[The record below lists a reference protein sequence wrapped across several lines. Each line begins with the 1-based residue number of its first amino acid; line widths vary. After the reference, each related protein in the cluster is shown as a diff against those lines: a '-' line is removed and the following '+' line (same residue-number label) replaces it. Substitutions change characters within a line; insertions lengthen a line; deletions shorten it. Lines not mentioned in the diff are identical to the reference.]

1 MTAVLYAVARF
12 CTRQRFLV
20 LAVWLLAAV
29 ALVAVSQ
36 RVGDNTNDNLSLPGS
51 GSQRANDALSKS
63 FPNQANG
70 SSPIV
75 LHVASGK
82 LTDSKY
88 SGAVNEAAT
97 DVAKVPYVASVVNPL
112 TSQGASALSKDQST
126 GYLSV
131 TLSVSPGALSVDDA
145 QTIIDAAAKP
155 AQAAGIQVETGGQL
169 GQKVSKPSTESSELI
184 GIIAAMVILTLT
196 FGTVVSMLL
205 PILGAIVGLAVTLSI
220 IRILSHAMTV
230 STVAPTLATM
240 IGLGVGIDYALF
252 IVTRHF
258 RGLDQGLEPR
268 EAIARAA
275 ATSGGAVVF
284 AGSTVTIAL
293 VSLAVADIP
302 LVTTMGLM
310 AAIAVVVAVLAAVTL
325 LPAMLAIVGSHINSL
340 RVRGRNRPAQEKPG
354 LWSRWANGVARHP
367 VIAGIA
373 AVAIL
378 VPLAIPLLSLT
389 LGQKDV
395 AALSTSTTARRAYD
409 LISKNFGPGVNGPL
423 IVAVSL
429 GSPASGTS
437 DSRLTTLE
445 QDVSHTAEVAAIT
458 PIQIDKAG
466 TTAYFNAVAK
476 TGPADQA
483 TADLVGTLR
492 SSVIPSAEK
501 GTNMK
506 AYVGGTT
513 AGNVDL
519 ASNISSK
526 LPLQILVVIALSFAL
541 LVLAFRTLVVPLQA
555 AVMNVLSIG
564 AAYGVL
570 TAIFQFGWLHSL
582 IGLEGSVPIVSYVPL
597 FMFAILF
604 GLSMDYE
611 VFLVSQIEEHV
622 HAGED
627 NKGSVVKGLITSAR
641 VITAAA
647 TIMVFVFGGFVL
659 NGDPTVKQFGIGLAV
674 AVILDATIV
683 RCLLVPA
690 LMIKMGKLNWYFPGW
705 LDRLVPHI
713 SIEGAEFFN
722 KRDRRPEE
730 NLQPQVHP
738 ALQTVAVEPDQTA
751 QATFTQL
758 EAEPVYRVDSDER
771 QARVEHLD
779 RQSPAELLRPGR
791 SNGQPG
797 HGLAAER
804 APEGADTEELGQQP
818 GGPYHHGPER

>member
-1 MTAVLYAVARF
+1 MTGVLYAVARF
-12 CTRQRFLV
+12 CTRQRYLV
-20 LAVWLLAAV
+20 LAVWLIATIG
-29 ALVAVSQ
+29 LVAVSQ
-36 RVGDNTNDNLSLPGS
+36 RLGDNTNDNLSLPGTN
-51 GSQRANDALSKS
+51 SQHATDALSKS

-75 LHVASGK
+75 LHVSSGK

-88 SGAVNEAAT
+88 AGAVNQAAA
-97 DVAKVPYVASVVNPL
+97 DVAKAPYVASVINPL
-112 TSQGASALSKDQST
+112 SSQGASALSKDQAT

-131 TLSVSPGALSVDDA
+131 TLSVSPGTLSVDDA
-145 QTIIDAAAKP
+145 QAIINAAEKP
-155 AQAAGIQVETGGQL
+155 AREAGIQVETGGQL

-184 GIIAAMVILTLT
+184 GIIAAMVILTFT
-196 FGTVVSMLL
+196 FGTMVAMVL
-205 PILGAIVGLAVTLSI
+205 PILGALIGLACTLSI
-220 IRILSHAMTV
+220 VRLLSHAMTV

-258 RGLDQGLEPR
+258 RGLDDGLEIR
-268 EAIARAA
+268 ESIARAA

-293 VSLAVADIP
+293 VSLAVANIP
-302 LVTTMGLM
+302 LVTTMGFM

-325 LPAMLAIVGSHINSL
+325 LPAMLAIVGPHINSL
-340 RVRGRNRPAQEKPG
+340 RVRGRHREAQPKPG
-354 LWSRWANGVARHP
+354 MWARWANCVARHP
-367 VIAGIA
+367 AVAGIA
-373 AVAIL
+373 ALAIL
-378 VPLAIPLLSLT
+378 IPLAIPLLSLN

-395 AALSTSTTARRAYD
+395 AALSSSTTARRAYD
-409 LISKNFGPGVNGPL
+409 LIAQNFGSGVNGPL

-429 GSPASGTS
+429 GSPANGTS

-445 QDVSHTAEVAAIT
+445 QDVSRASGVVAIS
-458 PIQIDKAG
+458 PIQVDKAG
-466 TTAYFNAVAK
+466 TTAYFNAIAK
-476 TGPADQA
+476 YGPADTK

-492 SSVIPSAEK
+492 SSVIPNAEK
-501 GTNMK
+501 GSNMK

-513 AGNVDL
+513 AGYVDL
-519 ASNISSK
+519 ASNISTK
-526 LPLQILVVIALSFAL
+526 LPLQILVVIALSFLL
-541 LVLAFRTLVVPLQA
+541 LVLAFRTLVVPVQA
-555 AVMNVLSIG
+555 ALMNVLSIG

-570 TAIFQFGWLHSL
+570 TALFQFGWLHSL

-627 NKGSVVKGLITSAR
+627 NKNSVVKGLVTSGR

-659 NGDPTVKQFGIGLAV
+659 NGDPTVKQFGVGLAV

-690 LMIKMGKLNWYFPGW
+690 LMIMMGQVNWYMPAW

-713 SIEGAEFFN
+713 SIEGAEFFE
-722 KRDRRPEE
+722 KREARTPSKLEPD
-730 NLQPQVHP
+730 LQP
-738 ALQTVAVEPDQTA
+738 AL
-751 QATFTQL
+751 
-758 EAEPVYRVDSDER
+758 
-771 QARVEHLD
+771 
-779 RQSPAELLRPGR
+779 R
-791 SNGQPG
+791 S
-797 HGLAAER
+797 
-804 APEGADTEELGQQP
+804 
-818 GGPYHHGPER
+818 

>member
-1 MTAVLYAVARF
+1 MARVLYGVARF
-12 CTRQRFLV
+12 CVRRRFVV
-20 LAVWLLAAV
+20 LAVWLVVTV

-36 RVGDNTNDNLSLPGS
+36 RMGDSTNDNLTLPGTD
-51 GSQRANDALSKS
+51 SQRATDALNKS
-63 FPNQANG
+63 FPDQANG

-75 LHVASGK
+75 LHVSNGK

-88 SGAVNEAAT
+88 AGAVNQAAT
-97 DVAKVPYVASVVNPL
+97 DVAKQHDVASVVNPL
-112 TSQGASALSKDQST
+112 TSQGASALSKDQAT

-131 TLSVSPGALSVDDA
+131 TTSVSPGAMSLDDA
-145 QTIIDAAAKP
+145 QNIIDAAATP
-155 AQAAGIQVETGGQL
+155 AHAAGIQVETGGQL
-169 GQKVSKPSTESSELI
+169 GQKVSKPATESSELI
-184 GIIAAMVILTLT
+184 GIIAAMVILTFT

-205 PILGAIVGLAVTLSI
+205 PILNAILALASTLAI
-220 IRILSHAMTV
+220 IRILSHVMTV

-258 RGLDQGLEPR
+258 RGIDGGMDMR
-268 EAIARAA
+268 ESIARAA

-284 AGSTVTIAL
+284 AGGTVTIAL

-310 AAIAVVVAVLAAVTL
+310 AAIAVVVAVSAALTL
-325 LPAMLAIVGSHINSL
+325 LPAMLAITGPKINSL
-340 RVRGRNRPAQEKPG
+340 RVRNRPDETANKQG
-354 LWSRWANGVARHP
+354 AWARWAHAVAGRPVVAGVA
-367 VIAGIA
+367 AL
-373 AVAIL
+373 AIL
-378 VPLAIPLLSLT
+378 IPLAIPLLSLS

-429 GSPASGTS
+429 GSPAKSSS
-437 DSRLTTLE
+437 DPRLQTL
-445 QDVSHTAEVAAIT
+445 QTDVSQTKGVAAVT
-458 PIQIDKAG
+458 PAQIDKAG
-466 TTAYFNAVAK
+466 TAAFFNVVSTK
-476 TGPADQA
+476 GPADNA
-483 TADLVGTLR
+483 TTSLVNNLR
-492 SSVIPSAEK
+492 QTVIPKAEK
-501 GTNMK
+501 GTDMK
-506 AYVGGTT
+506 ADVGGTT
-513 AGNVDL
+513 AGYIDL

-526 LPLQILVVIALSFAL
+526 LLLQILVVIALSFL
-541 LVLAFRTLVVPLQA
+541 LLTLAFRTVVIPIQA

-570 TAIFQFGWLHSL
+570 TAIFQYGWLHGL
-582 IGLEGSVPIVSYVPL
+582 IGLNGSVPIVSYVPL

-627 NKGSVVKGLITSAR
+627 NKSSVVSGLVTSAR

-647 TIMVFVFGGFVL
+647 AIMVFVFGGFVL

-690 LMIKMGKLNWYFPGW
+690 LMVLMGKINWYIPHW
-705 LDRLVPHI
+705 LDRILPHI
-713 SIEGAEFFN
+713 SIEGAEFFR
-722 KRDRRPEE
+722 KRDKRR
-730 NLQPQVHP
+730 
-738 ALQTVAVEPDQTA
+738 AVEP
-751 QATFTQL
+751 
-758 EAEPVYRVDSDER
+758 
-771 QARVEHLD
+771 
-779 RQSPAELLRPGR
+779 
-791 SNGQPG
+791 
-797 HGLAAER
+797 
-804 APEGADTEELGQQP
+804 APEREPMAGVAAP
-818 GGPYHHGPER
+818 